1 MLEPM
6 DFPAI
11 WNVPY
16 RRNKFFT
23 GREDILTHLYR
34 SLQADTAT
42 ALTQPQGMSGLG
54 GIGKT
59 QTALEYAYRYH
70 ADYQAVLWVRADSHS
85 ALVSGFVTIA
95 HLLNLS
101 EKDERDQN
109 RAVQAVMRWLRGN
122 TAWLLVFDNADDIAI
137 VSEFL
142 PTAHR
147 GHILLTTRSRA
158 MGQVAQSVEVE
169 KMDPE
174 VGAFFLLRRASLLPL
189 QAHPDLVSD
198 YDRKLAKEISQLMD
212 GLPLALDQAGAYIKE
227 TNCMLSDYLSLYQT
241 RNTDLL
247 KERGS
252 ASWDYPESVATTWS
266 LSFEKVTQANPAAAE
281 LLNLCAFLYPDAIP
295 EEIILEGAAE
305 LNPLFQSLATNPLQL
320 DNTFKELRRFSLLQR
335 EPDEQTFSMH
345 RLVQLV
351 LQAHMD
357 QSEQQQWAECTVR
370 AVNATLPEVEFATW
384 RHYQRCILQ
393 AQRCA
398 AHIDQWRMLF
408 PEAAQLL
415 NQAGV
420 YLYELGRYSEAEPL
434 YRRAVEIRERI
445 LDPRHPHTANSL
457 NNLAQ
462 LYRAQGRYMEAEPL
476 MQRDLAICEQTL
488 GPMHPDTAIS
498 LNNLAGLY
506 RVQGRYGEAE
516 PLMQKDLAIC
526 EQALGPMH
534 PDTATSLNNLAG
546 LYYDQGRYEQ
556 AEPLYRRALAI
567 VEQVQ
572 APTHPDR
579 ASSLNNL
586 AELYR
591 AQERYADA
599 EPLYQQALAIRE
611 QVLGPINP
619 DTAQSLD
626 NLAELYRT
634 QGKYAEAES
643 LYQRALAIREQ
654 TLGPIHPDTAISLNN
669 LALLYYDQDE
679 YAKAEPFYQQALTIR
694 EQRLGPIHPD
704 TAISLNNLALLYYH
718 QDRYMEAEPFM
729 QRALAITEQVLG
741 PRHSETIQGIDDLAE
756 IYRAQGKYAEANS
769 LLQKALAIAEQVLGH
784 DHPTTA
790 EILENYAALLKQMG
804 RGKEAKKLK
813 TRAKAIR
820 TRLR

>member
-1 MLEPM
+1 MTNHLGLP
-6 DFPAI
+6 PI
-11 WNVPY
+11 WNIPY
-16 RRNKFFT
+16 RRNPFFT
-23 GREDILTHLYR
+23 GREEVLAPLR
-34 SLQADTAT
+34 RALQVDNAT
-42 ALTQPQGMSGLG
+42 ALTQPQSITGLG

-59 QTALEYAYRYH
+59 QTAIEYAYRYRR
-70 ADYQAVLWVRADSHS
+70 DYQAVLWARADSPS
-85 ALVSGFVTIA
+85 ALTSEFVSIA
-95 HLLNLS
+95 HLLNLP
-101 EKDERDQN
+101 EKDEQDQ
-109 RAVQAVMRWLRGN
+109 RLIVEAVTHWLRVN
-122 TAWLLVFDNADDIAI
+122 THWLLILDNVEDLVIAEPFI
-137 VSEFL
+137 PL
-142 PTAHR
+142 AGR
-147 GHILLTTRSRA
+147 GHILLTTRA
-158 MGQVAQSVEVE
+158 QVTGGIAQRIEIE
-169 KMDPE
+169 KMHPE
-174 VGAFFLLRRASLLPL
+174 VGALLLLRRASFIAAESPL
-189 QAHPDLVSD
+189 DTAHEQDRTQA
-198 YDRKLAKEISQLMD
+198 REISCAVD

-227 TNCMLSDYLSLYQT
+227 TNCTLADYLALYRT

-281 LLNLCAFLYPDAIP
+281 LLDLCAFLYPDAIP
-295 EEIILEGAAE
+295 EEIIVEGAAE
-305 LNPLFQSLATNPLQL
+305 LNPFFQAVATDPLQL
-320 DNTFKELRRFSLLQR
+320 DNAFKELRRFSLLQR

-351 LQAHMD
+351 LKAQMD

-370 AVNATLPEVEFATW
+370 AVNATLPEIKFATW
-384 RHYQRCILQ
+384 PHYQRCILQ
-393 AQRCA
+393 AQMCA
-398 AHIDQWRMLF
+398 AHIDQWGMFF

-420 YLYELGRYSEAEPL
+420 YLYEHGRYSEAEPL
-434 YRRAVEIRERI
+434 YRQAVAIRERI
-445 LDPRHPHTANSL
+445 LGPLHPHSANSL

-476 MQRDLAICEQTL
+476 MQRDLAICEQAL
-488 GPMHPDTAIS
+488 GLLHPDTATS

-506 RVQGRYGEAE
+506 RAQGKYAEAE
-516 PLMQKDLAIC
+516 PLMQRDLAIC
-526 EQALGPMH
+526 EQTLGPLH

-546 LYYDQGRYEQ
+546 LYYDQGRYAE
-556 AEPLYRRALAI
+556 AEPLYQRALAI
-567 VEQVQ
+567 VEQVLV
-572 APTHPDR
+572 PTHPDR

-591 AQERYADA
+591 AQERYAEA
-599 EPLYQQALAIRE
+599 ESLYQQALAIRE

-634 QGKYAEAES
+634 QAKYTEAES

-679 YAKAEPFYQQALTIR
+679 YLKAEPFYQRALTIR
-694 EQRLGPIHPD
+694 EQRLGPTHPD

-718 QDRYMEAEPFM
+718 LDRYMEAEPFM

-741 PRHSETIQGIDDLAE
+741 PRHPETIQGIDDLAE
-756 IYRAQGKYAEANS
+756 IYRAQGKYAEADS
-769 LLQKALAIAEQVLGH
+769 LLQKALAIAEQVLGL

-804 RGKEAKKLK
+804 Q
-813 TRAKAIR
+813 
-820 TRLR
+820 